1 MHHVAYKMMTLVA
14 IRGPALPVTPKLA
27 LLFPFFIHHK
37 GHEEHQ
43 EAATESCTP
52 G

>member
-27 LLFPFFIHHK
+27 LLFPLPR
-37 GHEEHQ
+37 
-43 EAATESCTP
+43 AAFTTV
-52 G
+52 